1 MVFVFHYMYSVY
13 VVHNTFSDVIPFL
26 FLLICLL
33 ILYMMTVFQI
43 QQIPLHF
50 ACLYGHVTVVELLL
64 DRGSDLRAQDDVSI
78 HCNFVCFTY
87 TLIHNYC

>member
-43 QQIPLHF
+43 QQTPLHL
-50 ACLYGHVTVVELLL
+50 ACEGGHVTVVKILL
-64 DRGSDLRAQDDVSI
+64 DRGSDLRAQDIVSI
-78 HCNFVCFTY
+78 HCNFACFTY